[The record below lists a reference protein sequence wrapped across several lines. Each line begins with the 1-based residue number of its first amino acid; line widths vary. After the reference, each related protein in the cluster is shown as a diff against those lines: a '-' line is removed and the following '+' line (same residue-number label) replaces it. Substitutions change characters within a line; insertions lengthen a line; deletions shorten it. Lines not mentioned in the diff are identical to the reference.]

1 MSRGGHP
8 DEANPPWTR
17 ERKRKRR
24 EGKRA
29 SKVAGQRKRMP
40 PRPAALTTSTA
51 WRREGGGQQLG
62 KQTNQRMERH
72 QPAYRLRPEAARRMR
87 GSWSDTSGCEAAH
100 AAATAPPTL
109 ALNGLGDVSVN
120 TEDQRREDTKW
131 LRVEQYLSACE
142 RASALRPGGCGRAE
156 AARAT
161 ARLDTPG
168 SRAALPALTS
178 ASTNS
183 SVVEGGQQPGRQ
195 TNPRI
200 GRRRSGCGLMPGWR
214 TGKCERAGAA
224 QATAG
229 LNTPAVAPHCL
240 Y

>member
-8 DEANPPWTR
+8 EEANPPWTR

-120 TEDQRREDTKW
+120 KEDQRREDTKW

-168 SRAALPALTS
+168 SRTALPALTPTLMAR
-178 ASTNS
+178 ASLEEANS
-183 SVVEGGQQPGRQ
+183 SRDRRTRGSSGGGL
-195 TNPRI
+195 
-200 GRRRSGCGLMPGWR
+200 RSG
-214 TGKCERAGAA
+214 
-224 QATAG
+224 
-229 LNTPAVAPHCL
+229 
-240 Y
+240 